1 MTTNDVINRHNY
13 VTKIKLKSDNAELS
27 KALKV
32 KIMKMRIE
40 FSKIRKQFDED
51 TQAFIQETITDEFK
65 ELSNKQRNEEEET
78 RFKELDAKFTRDLN
92 LYAIER
98 SKDEVVVN
106 DYTFNDEELGE
117 LIEVNADNNVEI
129 NNIKLSAA
137 DFLEGLYIL
146 FGE

>member
-40 FSKIRKQFDED
+40 YSKIRKQFDED

-65 ELSNKQRNEEEET
+65 ELSNKQRNEEEEA

-92 LYAIER
+92 LYAVER

>member
-13 VTKIKLKSDNAELS
+13 VTKIKLKSDSAELS
-27 KALKV
+27 KALKI

-40 FSKIRKQFDED
+40 YSKIRKQFDED

>member
-27 KALKV
+27 KALKI

-40 FSKIRKQFDED
+40 FSKIRKQFDDD

-65 ELSNKQRNEEEET
+65 ELSNKQRNEEEEA
-78 RFKELDAKFTRDLN
+78 RFNELNDKFTRDLN

-106 DYTFNDEELGE
+106 DYKFNEDELGE
-117 LIEVNADNNVEI
+117 LIEVNADNDVEI
-129 NNIKLSAA
+129 NNIKLAAA